1 MQCKLPP
8 ICMWPLRIGFVVSFL
23 NETGNELV
31 QSEKTGFGGINYTW
45 ISKLW
50 WRITV
55 SQRCSCPNSWSL
67 WLCYSIGKGELR
79 QQIELRLL
87 IRDSEYLDEQNV
99 ITSILKSER
108 RQWCQEDSRL
118 CDLTTTHRQKWLCES
133 TWTQLEG
140 SSRLVDHKIID
151 QPQGNSKK
159 SSFNLPHHLNSMP
172 AGLRLK
178 DLCTPSLWL
187 FPQGKQR
194 MKLMSSFCRIGGH
207 CLGVCFCLAAS
218 RTVRKSVRLG
228 GLWVA

>member
-1 MQCKLPP
+1 MLLYRKR
-8 ICMWPLRIGFVVSFL
+8 RIKAADRIKVANQRF
-23 NETGNELV
+23 
-31 QSEKTGFGGINYTW
+31 W
-45 ISKLW
+45 ISGWAKCNHKHPKKW
-50 WRITV
+50 
-55 SQRCSCPNSWSL
+55 
-67 WLCYSIGKGELR
+67 K
-79 QQIELRLL
+79 
-87 IRDSEYLDEQNV
+87 
-99 ITSILKSER
+99 KA
-108 RQWCQEDSRL
+108 WCQEDSRL
-118 CDLTTTHRQKWLCES
+118 CDLTTTHRQKWLYES

-140 SSRLVDHKIID
+140 SSRLVDHKILD

-178 DLCTPSLWL
+178 DLYTPSLWL

-218 RTVRKSVRLG
+218 RTVRKSVWLG